1 MERHIIQKAEEKKRF
16 ADSSITGEAMLAHP
30 SKERLVHPSLER
42 LLHPSLERLVH
53 PSLERLLHPSLERL
67 VHPSLE
73 RLWPVR
79 HCAAPVLDERK
90 REGKGGK
97 CS

>member
-53 PSLERLLHPSLERL
+53 PSLERL
-67 VHPSLE
+67 
-73 RLWPVR
+73 WPVR

>member
-1 MERHIIQKAEEKKRF
+1 VERHIIQKAEEKKRF

-53 PSLERLLHPSLERL
+53 PSLERL
-67 VHPSLE
+67 
-73 RLWPVR
+73 WPVR